1 VLIFDRKTIPWFLL
15 FAALLVASI
24 LLYIPYRMASAKGPH
39 GGSWIGLAYGTAG
52 TLMILIAMFLRA
64 RKSKRLRTA
73 RIGRAYQWMQAH
85 AWLGLLS
92 YPVILFHAGFHWGGP
107 LTQVLM
113 WTFTVV
119 IVSGVVGLLL
129 QQFIPTK
136 MMRDVPRETIYE
148 QLRHVLTQLRR
159 EASDLVA
166 AAVARQEQE
175 AFVLEAVPAG
185 APRETLPPESTEG
198 ERLLHAFY
206 TDDVA
211 PFLEDRYPR
220 RNRLAAP
227 DSTATA
233 FRLLRSQLPPG
244 LHETLDDLRA
254 IVDERRE
261 LERQRRLHLWL
272 HGWLFIHVPL
282 SYAML
287 IFTAWHIFGALR
299 FASLGE

>member
-1 VLIFDRKTIPWFLL
+1 
-15 FAALLVASI
+15 
-24 LLYIPYRMASAKGPH
+24 
-39 GGSWIGLAYGTAG
+39 
-52 TLMILIAMFLRA
+52 
-64 RKSKRLRTA
+64 
-73 RIGRAYQWMQAH
+73 
-85 AWLGLLS
+85 
-92 YPVILFHAGFHWGGP
+92 VILFHAGFNWGGL

-113 WTFTVV
+113 WVFTVV

-148 QLRHVLTQLRR
+148 QIRHVLNQLRR

-175 AFVLEAVPAG
+175 AFVLETVPAG
-185 APRETLPPESTEG
+185 APRLSLPPESTEG

-211 PFLEDRYPR
+211 PFLQDRYPR
-220 RNRLAAP
+220 GNRLAAP

-287 IFTAWHIFGALR
+287 VFAAWHIVGALR
-299 FASLGE
+299 FASVGG

>member
-1 VLIFDRKTIPWFLL
+1 MLLFDRKTISWFLL
-15 FAALLVASI
+15 FAALLAVSI
-24 LLYIPYRMASAKGPH
+24 LVYVPYRMASARGPH
-39 GGSWIGLAYGTAG
+39 GGSWIGLAYGVAG
-52 TLMILIAMFLRA
+52 TLMILVAMFLRA
-64 RKSKRLRTA
+64 RKKFRTA

-85 AWLGLLS
+85 VWLGLLS
-92 YPVILFHAGFHWGGP
+92 YPVILFHAGFNWGGT

-113 WTFTVV
+113 WVFTIV

-148 QLRHVLTQLRR
+148 QIHHVLGQVRR

-175 AFVLEAVPAG
+175 AFVLETVPAG
-185 APRETLPPESTEG
+185 APRLSLPPESTEG

-220 RNRLAAP
+220 ANRLAAP
-227 DSTATA
+227 DSAATA

-272 HGWLFIHVPL
+272 HGWLFVHVPL

-287 IFTAWHIFGALR
+287 VFTVWHIIGALR
-299 FASLGE
+299 YASVGR